1 MRKVG
6 GMVPPSGEWVI
17 GRFGPQDF
25 ETNTYLLVKGEEA
38 AIIDPTGTHDDMARA
53 IEGAGARVTY
63 LLLTHGSREAAEA
76 APRLKQRFG
85 GEVCI
90 HEIDRSGL
98 EEGGHP
104 IEADVLLRD
113 NDSLQL
119 RGSPLDVLHTP
130 GHTYGS
136 LCFYAREAGALFS
149 GMALMKGGYGRIWGP
164 DTMRLMMMSLR
175 RLNNVI
181 PPDVTIYP
189 GQGPETQ
196 IAREGWINCLRSM

>member
-6 GMVPPSGEWVI
+6 GMAPRNKEWI
-17 GRFGPQDF
+17 IKRFGPQNF
-25 ETNTYLLVKGEEA
+25 ESNAYLLVKGEEA
-38 AIIDPTGTHDDMARA
+38 ALIDATDLNDDMSRA
-53 IEGAGARVTY
+53 IEGMGVRVTY

-76 APRLKQRFG
+76 TPLVKQRFG
-85 GEVCI
+85 GEVCM
-90 HEIDRSGL
+90 HAMDGSGL
-98 EEGGHP
+98 EERGHP
-104 IEADVLLRD
+104 MEADVFLRD

-119 RGSPLDVLHTP
+119 QGSPIEVLHTP

-136 LCFYAREAGALFS
+136 LCFYAKEAEVLFS

-181 PPDVTIYP
+181 PPDATIYP
-189 GQGPETQ
+189 GKGPETQ